1 MTTHKTVS
9 RRQFLAGTAAVTVG
23 AALATTPA
31 SAATVNNAALPR
43 APKSAD
49 PQKAAVTDLEVLTAT
64 PTSLTFAWAT
74 FDRPHTDHMLPG
86 TRVASDAEVWLAPT
100 AGGQKL
106 KCVHRSKSNTGFHF
120 ITITG
125 LKPDTEYR
133 FSCRSFGREAKP
145 GLWFTQ
151 VFNEPEVTGKVR
163 TLARPKGRY
172 IQTVAISNDLHIGK
186 DGESVG
192 KTHWASVM
200 VSAMFAELKRRGI
213 TQVYANGDLCD
224 HGTYEEAKELR
235 RVCDKFGKYQENY
248 FLIRGNH
255 DAYDMEKPT
264 SPDPF
269 QKVFPKHK
277 LQTMWVTYDKK
288 LRVIGID
295 SSWPGTDSGR
305 ITESQFRHLEKEL
318 MRKPNEPTL
327 VMAHHPVTDHAART
341 NAGLRPFILDKDDA
355 DRLQRLFQKAPGVFF
370 MAAGHTHRA
379 HRDAPDLPGGP
390 EFAQFPCTSPFPG
403 GFTLMDIYEGG
414 YTVSFHRT
422 ATGQAL
428 QQTALNRYSASLG
441 FYGEYTISRMRD
453 RCFTVHR
460 NMSALR

>member
-1 MTTHKTVS
+1 MSTHKTVS
-9 RRQFLAGTAAVTVG
+9 RRQFITGTAVVTLG

-31 SAATVNNAALPR
+31 SAATVNNAVLPR
-43 APKSAD
+43 APKPKNIQD
-49 PQKAAVTDLEVLTAT
+49 TEVTDLEVLTAT
-64 PTSLTFAWAT
+64 PTSLTFAWGT
-74 FDRPHTDHMLPG
+74 FAKPHTDHILPG
-86 TRVASDAEVWLAPT
+86 DRVASDAEVWLAPT
-100 AGGQKL
+100 GGGHPL

-133 FSCRSFGREAKP
+133 FSCRSYGKEAKP

-186 DGESVG
+186 DGESAG
-192 KTHWASVM
+192 KTHWTSVM
-200 VSAMFAELKRRGI
+200 VAAMLAEVKRRGI
-213 TQVYANGDLCD
+213 TQIYANGDLCD
-224 HGTYEEAKELR
+224 HGKYEEAKELR
-235 RVCDKFGKYQENY
+235 RLCDSFGEYHHNY

-255 DAYDMEKPT
+255 DTYDMQNPT
-264 SPDPF
+264 SRDPF
-269 QKVFPKHK
+269 QRVFPKHK
-277 LQTMWVTYDKK
+277 LQTMWVAHDKK

-295 SSWPGTDSGR
+295 SSWPGTDGGR
-305 ITESQFRHLEKEL
+305 ITEPQFRSLEKEL
-318 MRKPNEPTL
+318 MSAPNKPTL
-327 VMAHHPVTDHAART
+327 VMAHHPVTEHAART
-341 NAGLRPFILDKDDA
+341 NVGLRPFILNKRDA
-355 DRLQRLFQKAPGVFF
+355 DRLQKLFQKAPGVFF

-379 HRDAPDLPGGP
+379 HRDAADMPGGP
-390 EFAQFPCTSPFPG
+390 QFAQFCCTSPFPG

-414 YTVSFHRT
+414 YTVTFHRT

-460 NMSALR
+460 DMSALR